1 MQRLQMNPPWQC
13 GLISLINSYSIWCFI
28 MTSRV
33 SLKMTSLSPQL
44 KRSMCMDCTLTAP
57 GGIAEAA
64 HSKGS
69 LHSHAS
75 HSHLRSNTTASRD
88 ARVYQ
93 YPIYKKPRRT
103 GLTYVASVNLKTNQN
118 PDHWILRGQCT
129 VTLSKFLHITQ
140 ALSKKNVISGN
151 CCKHE

>member
-1 MQRLQMNPPWQC
+1 
-13 GLISLINSYSIWCFI
+13 

-44 KRSMCMDCTLTAP
+44 KWSMCMDCTLTEP

-88 ARVYQ
+88 ARGYQ

-103 GLTYVASVNLKTNQN
+103 GLRYVACVDLKTNQN
-118 PDHWILRGQCT
+118 TDHWILRGQSPCC

-140 ALSKKNVISGN
+140 DLSKKNVISWN